1 MAHVTYVV
9 FQHDGGWAYRVAG
22 TISETYPTRER
33 AHKAAEAAALEQR
46 APGNTAA
53 IQFETPDGKWI
64 EENSR
69 GSDRPQT
76 DVKD

>member
-9 FQHDGGWAYRVAG
+9 FQHDGGWAYRVAE

-33 AHKAAEAAALEQR
+33 AHKAAEAAAFEQR
-46 APGNTAA
+46 APGETTE
-53 IQFETPDGKWI
+53 IQFETRDGLWN
-64 EENSR
+64 EEHSL

-76 DVKD
+76 DIKD

>member
-1 MAHVTYVV
+1 MAHVTYRIVA
-9 FQHDGGWAYRVAG
+9 HDGGFAYRVG
-22 TISETYPTRER
+22 DTISETYPTRER
-33 AHKAAEAAALEQR
+33 AHKAAESAASEQR
-46 APGNTAA
+46 APGNTTA
-53 IQFETPDGKWI
+53 IQFETPDGSWV